1 MLTHFIKSLRR
12 ANFKSSQKS
21 HSTSLVMMTPISH
34 MQKSRN
40 YLIIVYLVKKFI
52 QNLKTCLS
60 VKRLLRV
67 KQFHLN
73 VLNDSSSFYK
83 DGKDLAKPHIHIKPN
98 LIKLTGEKLPSYNYV
113 DSLSLNLKFK
123 F

>member
-1 MLTHFIKSLRR
+1 MLTHFIKTLRR

-73 VLNDSSSFYK
+73 VLNDSTVFYK
-83 DGKDLAKPHIHIKPN
+83 DGKDLAKPQINIKPN
-98 LIKLTGEKLPSYNYV
+98 LIKLNSENLPSYNYV
-113 DSLSLNLKFK
+113 YSL
-123 F
+123 